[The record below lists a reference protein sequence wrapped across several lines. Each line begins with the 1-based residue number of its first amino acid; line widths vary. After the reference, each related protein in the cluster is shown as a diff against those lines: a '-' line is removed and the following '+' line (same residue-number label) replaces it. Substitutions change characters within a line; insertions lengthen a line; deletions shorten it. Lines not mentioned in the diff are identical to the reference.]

1 MAVIHL
7 NIIYLKMI
15 IQMNGINISILSQY
29 IKCIK
34 LFNNFNIK
42 HKMSIS

>member
-1 MAVIHL
+1 
-7 NIIYLKMI
+7 
-15 IQMNGINISILSQY
+15 MNGINITILSQY

-42 HKMSIS
+42 DKMSTSIQFLIEYKQLL